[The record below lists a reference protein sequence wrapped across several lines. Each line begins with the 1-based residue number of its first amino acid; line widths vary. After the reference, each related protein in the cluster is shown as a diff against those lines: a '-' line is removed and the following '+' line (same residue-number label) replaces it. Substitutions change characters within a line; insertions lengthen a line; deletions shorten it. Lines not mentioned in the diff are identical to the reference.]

1 MIMQLD
7 LFGEEPVE
15 APIIAPIKEVVPG
28 PKKYRLVPPST
39 IISETVDSKNKVE
52 TEKEKKTESLP
63 NASPEVKK
71 EKKTKAKAKVS
82 TGVIPE
88 IVTKA
93 GSEVRKTIALDL
105 FAEILPVANKIIIQE
120 IQPEELPTLI
130 AIPEVI
136 LEVVSEE
143 VSEVIP
149 AVIPAVIPEV
159 IPAVVPEVIPEEVS
173 EVIPAVVP
181 EVIPEVVTAVIPE
194 VIPEVVPAVIPEVIP
209 EPVKEKRGL
218 RVPKVITE
226 IITEPIQVVEAIQS
240 REEQN
245 DIIKE
250 EIVQILPETT
260 QEITLEIFPKE
271 VSELEPATV
280 KSNRGRHPISQFQAD
295 VLLIN
300 IPDDEIL
307 FSKQYYPI
315 SEVAAMFNVKV
326 SLLRFW
332 ENEFDILKPRKNRKG
347 DRLFRPEDV
356 KNLKLIYFLLR
367 ERKYTIEG
375 AKMFIKKGKNVNEKF
390 AAIESL
396 KKIKG
401 MLMELKA
408 GLSF

>member
-15 APIIAPIKEVVPG
+15 APIIAPIKEVVPS

-105 FAEILPVANKIIIQE
+105 FAEILPLPSKIIIQE

-130 AIPEVI
+130 AIPEV
-136 LEVVSEE
+136 
-143 VSEVIP
+143 
-149 AVIPAVIPEV
+149 
-159 IPAVVPEVIPEEVS
+159 
-173 EVIPAVVP
+173 
-181 EVIPEVVTAVIPE
+181 
-194 VIPEVVPAVIPEVIP
+194 VPAVIPEVIP
-209 EPVKEKRGL
+209 DPVKEKRGL

-240 REEQN
+240 REEQH

>member
-15 APIIAPIKEVVPG
+15 APIIAPIKEVVPS

-82 TGVIPE
+82 TEVIPE

-105 FAEILPVANKIIIQE
+105 FAEILPLPSKIIIQE

-130 AIPEVI
+130 AIPEEVP
-136 LEVVSEE
+136 EVV
-143 VSEVIP
+143 P
-149 AVIPAVIPEV
+149 TVIPEV
-159 IPAVVPEVIPEEVS
+159 APEEVS
-173 EVIPAVVP
+173 
-181 EVIPEVVTAVIPE
+181 
-194 VIPEVVPAVIPEVIP
+194 EVVPAVIPEVVHEVVPEVIP
-209 EPVKEKRGL
+209 DPVKEKRGL

-240 REEQN
+240 REEQH